1 MQQIAQRLTKEAGE
15 DVDTTA
21 VDLLWVKA
29 KGGVAVTSSANPA
42 NIKNL
47 AKTGRLQVSLT
58 QEEVVQ
64 IDNIATQYH
73 FRYYVRISV
82 TCDFKNHVLN
92 LPSYC
97 RTSI

>member
-58 QEEVVQ
+58 QEEVAQ
-64 IDNIATQYH
+64 IDKIATQYH
-73 FRYYVRISV
+73 FRYYVCFSII
-82 TCDFKNHVLN
+82 CKLIDHVLS
-92 LPSYC
+92 LPSFPAE
-97 RTSI
+97 